1 MIRSGSKIAR
11 HFNALIAPVMASI
24 PCHQPTTLVVTYL
37 DEDCSQS
44 QWSNAE
50 YKLALDGRCEP
61 PCLRCLAVGFLFRLP
76 SINKVDGKMGKEDC
90 EELTPV
96 AGIARVKELG
106 LARS

>member
-1 MIRSGSKIAR
+1 
-11 HFNALIAPVMASI
+11 MASI

-61 PCLRCLAVGFLFRLP
+61 PRLWCFAIGFLLRLP
-76 SINKVDGKMGKEDC
+76 SIDKVDGEMCKEDC

-96 AGIARVKELG
+96 AGIAWMEELE
-106 LARS
+106 